1 MQSDSSP
8 SFWRAISIPNIL
20 TVLRIL
26 LIPLLVIFLIKG
38 QMLEALLVFAVAGV
52 SDGLDGFIARYF
64 NQRTDLGA
72 YLDPVAD
79 KLLLMSAYVTM
90 AELTLIPA
98 WLAVIVISRDVIIVM
113 GVLLL
118 RLIGVSYEI
127 KPSLVSKLTT
137 LVQLLT
143 VFLVLLNTIF
153 ERHELLREWYFWL
166 TAALTAVSGLHYVYK
181 GMTLYHDS
189 GGDTPRDA

>member
-1 MQSDSSP
+1 MQSHSSP
-8 SFWRAISIPNIL
+8 SSWRAISIPNIL

-127 KPSLVSKLTT
+127 KPSLASKLTT

-153 ERHELLREWYFWL
+153 ERHELLHEWYFWL

-181 GMTLYHDS
+181 GMTLYHNS
-189 GGDTPRDA
+189 GGDTPRGA